1 MEETKKTAKRPTK
14 KRQSN
19 RKAITALVIF
29 VLIIC
34 SGIVNLAAGGKSG
47 EKKPSATWKKVLSGQ
62 YTQEYGEYLT
72 EGAAGKKGF
81 QAVRSSMETVL
92 GKREL
97 NGVYKGKKHHLFE
110 KIKPMDEKAVAKNIE
125 AMNEFDFTYYNIPTY
140 VMLVPDA
147 ANVQSDFLPASAVPE
162 DQSAQFEAIQNMLDE
177 DITWVDAESVLKEH
191 KNEKIYYYTDEHW
204 TTLGA
209 SYGYEALAGA
219 MNLDSSEALK
229 LNSYVVNNDFNGT
242 LSEKSGYE
250 DSYTESISIYSAKK
264 VKNNTS
270 LMMTNGDTGESS
282 PSLYDSSKLEKKDKY
297 ALFPGAD
304 CGLLDIETTVDNSQR
319 LLVVKDSFANCLLP
333 FLVSH
338 FREIVVIDPELYE
351 GSVQE
356 LMQSRKFTQVLFLYS
371 GNSFVTTDKIEKIL
385 N

>member
-1 MEETKKTAKRPTK
+1 MEETKKKAKKPTK

-19 RKAITALVIF
+19 RKTVTALVIF
-29 VLIIC
+29 ALLLGLGVI
-34 SGIVNLAAGGKSG
+34 NLAAGGTGG
-47 EKKPSATWKKVLSGQ
+47 EKKPSVTWKKVLSGQ
-62 YTQEYGEYLT
+62 YTQEYEEYRKA
-72 EGAAGKKGF
+72 GAVGKKGF
-81 QAVRSSMETVL
+81 QAVENSTDTLL
-92 GKREL
+92 GKREI

-110 KIKPMDEKAVAKNIE
+110 TIEPMDERAVAKNTDVI
-125 AMNEFDFTYYNIPTY
+125 NEFASQHYNLSAY

-147 ANVQSDFLPASAVPE
+147 ANVQPDFLPASAVPE
-162 DQSAQFEAIQNMLDE
+162 NQSAQFETIRKMLE
-177 DITWVDAESVLKEH
+177 EGVTWVDAESVLKEH

-209 SYGYEALAGA
+209 SYGYEALAKT
-219 MNLDSSEALK
+219 MNLDGSETPK
-229 LNSYVVNNDFNGT
+229 LQPYVVNNDFNGD

-250 DSYTESISIYSAKK
+250 ESYTESISIYSAKK

-270 LMMTNGDTGESS
+270 LMMTNEDTGKSS
-282 PSLYDSSKLEKKDKY
+282 TSLYDSSKLEKRDKY

-356 LMQSRKFTQVLFLYS
+356 LVQSRNFTQVLFLYS
-371 GNSFVTTDKIEKIL
+371 GNSFVTTDKIENIL